1 MVKKKYVGICN
12 GLKGGCGWFALLL
25 LLPAIINFI
34 WLWVYPNI
42 SSVFLSFQ
50 NENGEF
56 TWGNYQWVCLQL
68 FSKDSEGIM
77 AEALKNTLTRGH
89 IEQL

>member
-1 MVKKKYVGICN
+1 MAKKKYVGICN

-50 NENGEF
+50 DEHGEF
-56 TWGNYQWVCLQL
+56 TWGNYQWIGLQL
-68 FSKDSEGIM
+68 FQKKVK
-77 AEALKNTLTRGH
+77 ALWQKH
-89 IEQL
+89 